1 MMQNQLH
8 MNRVTQT
15 QMIDN
20 LLGRCGYQGKQCI
33 PRLVREQLPFKLKT
47 QQDLLYGVSSIEDAL
62 LQLILHPR
70 GFVSGIVHCGM
81 VYRICVA

>member
-8 MNRVTQT
+8 MNRVTQA

-20 LLGRCGYQGKQCI
+20 LLGHCCCQGKQCI
-33 PRLVREQLPFKLKT
+33 PRLFREQLPFKLKT
-47 QQDLLYGVSSIEDAL
+47 QQDLLYGVSSIKDA